1 MQKVWPTDADVYVI
15 FLISGFTVA
24 SETSLC
30 VGTLT
35 LPPAV
40 VSLAFINVYK
50 DNHNNVSIESANWGR
65 YMPGRMADLF
75 CVNLDLEFLWTE
87 LDPFNSQVLTS
98 VFSSKNWP
106 QVKQMLDAK
115 KTCWT
120 KDQKT
125 CQGAHQM
132 EPLSPLISLV
142 NPSPSIDLKIESF
155 SFVIRLNRMN
165 AFAACCLT

>member
-1 MQKVWPTDADVYVI
+1 MQKVWPTNADVYVI

-50 DNHNNVSIESANWGR
+50 DNHNNVSIESVNWGR
-65 YMPGRMADLF
+65 YMPGCMVYARLHGWF
-75 CVNLDLEFLWTE
+75 TGNLRQPWFGVLSTE
-87 LDPFNSQVLTS
+87 LDPFHKKVLTS
-98 VFSSKNWP
+98 IFSSKNWP

-115 KTCWT
+115 KLLE
-120 KDQKT
+120 
-125 CQGAHQM
+125 GP
-132 EPLSPLISLV
+132 ENLPR
-142 NPSPSIDLKIESF
+142 SPSDGASIAINFLS
-155 SFVIRLNRMN
+155 
-165 AFAACCLT
+165 